1 MNDTKKLRRLNR
13 LQLLEIMY
21 EQEQRIKKLEAKNEY
36 LKNYIRKQNKEL
48 NEQKEIINLLSKL
61 GRSPSSFNLE
71 HTLTIKSNESLNQ
84 QERRI
89 AIPNEMVS
97 ESVNLNDN
105 G

>member
-1 MNDTKKLRRLNR
+1 MSDGRKIRRLNR

-21 EQEQRIKKLEAKNEY
+21 EQEQQIKKLEEKNNY
-36 LKNYIRKQNKEL
+36 LKNYIKKQSIEL
-48 NEQKEIINLLSKL
+48 KGQKEIINLLSKL